1 MFNTISMNG
10 FSAAHSIRPP
20 PMEYQLHFSLNYIEQ

>member
-20 PMEYQLHFSLNYIEQ
+20 MEYQLHFSLNYIEQ